1 MRKGSWN
8 LLEKK
13 ITLVPCDWNGF
24 RSVTYS
30 YNFTVSMIVGSN
42 ERRIREERERMWGR
56 RKGKRKRKT
65 NR

>member
-1 MRKGSWN
+1 
-8 LLEKK
+8 
-13 ITLVPCDWNGF
+13 
-24 RSVTYS
+24 VTYS